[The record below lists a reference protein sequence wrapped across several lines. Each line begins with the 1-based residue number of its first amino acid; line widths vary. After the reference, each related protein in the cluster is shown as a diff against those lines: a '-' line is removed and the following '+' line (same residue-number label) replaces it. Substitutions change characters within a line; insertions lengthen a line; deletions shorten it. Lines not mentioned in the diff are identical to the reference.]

1 MLLQLL
7 VDQNT
12 DPTESASTIL
22 RTLQFSI
29 NIASEDPSWIK
40 TVKRKNRFLKRMSD
54 AVQKPMESDAAD
66 EQLECDCGAGK
77 TCPVKGVIDST
88 FKTHYRGQ
96 MIDLMTTIID
106 AACDPNHDSTGDT
119 KRVKNIKNEMD
130 VVRSLTDSW
139 PDLTSMF
146 ITGRDSI
153 CITTRKILDVCVN
166 VRMRWTLTR
175 FLSVYLCN
183 RFMYVADRKKL

>member
-1 MLLQLL
+1 
-7 VDQNT
+7 
-12 DPTESASTIL
+12 
-22 RTLQFSI
+22 
-29 NIASEDPSWIK
+29 
-40 TVKRKNRFLKRMSD
+40 MSD

-66 EQLECDCGAGK
+66 EQLECDCGVGK

-153 CITTRKILDVCVN
+153 CITTRKILDVLCECEDEMDINEVLCLCTYVTDLCTSLIAKN
-166 VRMRWTLTR
+166 YESMICEIVGSLVDFILQQNMLVCRN
-175 FLSVYLCN
+175 FLFWL
-183 RFMYVADRKKL
+183 DRL